1 MNQAITLWWH
11 CFSVLD
17 VLLLLFYSQLKD
29 DMSPKAVFYINNI
42 IWFLGLDIYHLYL
55 TVKLWTRDMPSIK
68 DVQREIA
75 FYPRK
80 PSILEPRRPM
90 LQNTAN
96 AFVGRRD
103 QKPSW
108 TASHFKDMVGS
119 DEGECG
125 NTQPGNSSWK
135 GKKRKERSIKICK
148 TGKVDWN
155 KGQKESKRST
165 PNSNLTYMAR
175 GSTMINLPP
184 VSD

>member
-17 VLLLLFYSQLKD
+17 VLLLLFYSHLKD

-55 TVKLWTRDMPSIK
+55 TVKLWMKDVPSIK
-68 DVQREIA
+68 DVPRDIA

-80 PSILEPRRPM
+80 PSILEPRRPTM
-90 LQNTAN
+90 ENTAN
-96 AFVGRRD
+96 TFVGRRD
-103 QKPSW
+103 QIPSW
-108 TASHFKDMVGS
+108 TASHFKDLDGS
-119 DEGECG
+119 DEDECG
-125 NTQPGNSSWK
+125 NTQPGNSSRK

-148 TGKVDWN
+148 TGNADWN

-165 PNSNLTYMAR
+165 PNPNLTYMAR
-175 GSTMINLPP
+175 GSTMINLPS

>member
-55 TVKLWTRDMPSIK
+55 TVKLWMRDMPSIK

-90 LQNTAN
+90 LENTVN
-96 AFVGRRD
+96 ISDGKRD
-103 QKPSW
+103 QKTRW
-108 TASHFKDMVGS
+108 TEIGS
-119 DEGECG
+119 PLPGRSAGKET
-125 NTQPGNSSWK
+125 TQ
-135 GKKRKERSIKICK
+135 KERSIKICK
-148 TGKVDWN
+148 TRIVGSN

-165 PNSNLTYMAR
+165 PLP
-175 GSTMINLPP
+175 NLPS

>member
-55 TVKLWTRDMPSIK
+55 TVKLWMRDMPSIK

-90 LQNTAN
+90 LENTVN
-96 AFVGRRD
+96 ISDGKRD
-103 QKPSW
+103 QKTRW
-108 TASHFKDMVGS
+108 TEIGS
-119 DEGECG
+119 PLPGRSAGKET
-125 NTQPGNSSWK
+125 TQ
-135 GKKRKERSIKICK
+135 KERSIKICK
-148 TGKVDWN
+148 TRIASLN

-165 PNSNLTYMAR
+165 PVP
-175 GSTMINLPP
+175 NLPS

>member
-17 VLLLLFYSQLKD
+17 VLLLLFYSHLKD

-55 TVKLWTRDMPSIK
+55 TVKLWMRDTPSLK

-90 LQNTAN
+90 LENTVN
-96 AFVGRRD
+96 ISDGKRD
-103 QKPSW
+103 QKTRW
-108 TASHFKDMVGS
+108 TEIGS
-119 DEGECG
+119 PLPGRSAGKET
-125 NTQPGNSSWK
+125 TQ
-135 GKKRKERSIKICK
+135 KERSLKNCK
-148 TGKVDWN
+148 TGRAGLN
-155 KGQKESKRST
+155 MGQKESKRST
-165 PNSNLTYMAR
+165 PN
-175 GSTMINLPP
+175 LPP

>member
-55 TVKLWTRDMPSIK
+55 TVKLWMRDMPSIK
-68 DVQREIA
+68 DVKREIA

-80 PSILEPRRPM
+80 PIILEPRRPM
-90 LQNTAN
+90 LDNTVN
-96 AFVGRRD
+96 ISDGKRD
-103 QKPSW
+103 QKTRW
-108 TASHFKDMVGS
+108 TEIGS
-119 DEGECG
+119 PLPGRSAGKET
-125 NTQPGNSSWK
+125 TQ
-135 GKKRKERSIKICK
+135 KKRSIKIYK
-148 TGKVDWN
+148 RGIASLN
-155 KGQKESKRST
+155 KGQKESKSST
-165 PNSNLTYMAR
+165 P
-175 GSTMINLPP
+175 IPNLPS